1 MKTKFLLIL
10 FLLSCFFPKLQQV
23 KDTILGADRF
33 TILKTNEGYLP
44 PLEYPWMK
52 KTKVWFL
59 KRFDSFVDPVWAR
72 GNTLEEIN
80 NNLKYAGKIYKIGT
94 EENKNPE
101 GGVCLDCGLGY
112 FALVQL
118 MDDFIYNT
126 LKRNTKPNVG
136 YGFAC
141 GKSSPKEAF
150 IEAWKVARMG
160 LAKYTSNPPKT
171 FYSFYGINTETPH
184 NIFPP
189 GDFNNDTGYPLI
201 AAFKTTSTSI
211 SSISDIGSE
220 GSWLLKNFKP
230 PLDNAESYVEW
241 IENYDEYYKPY
252 YINWWI
258 TNISRDANEASK
270 EFDNYNAWGK
280 NYFKKVWDLS
290 TERDVRGYYK
300 SVDAPI
306 FTQPLKGKKINV
318 KTSTKNNSQN
328 NNTIKL
334 KEQIIS
340 TPVVENKKNEKPE
353 NGNYEYIIHDIRR
366 LEEYKNGKVRL
377 IKDFNKNDGQLL
389 KELFIDE
396 NGDRQEEKYYHEN
409 GKIKI
414 HAIYKEGK
422 LKTIYRY
429 YQNGH
434 LEKEEKYN

>member
-1 MKTKFLLIL
+1 MKTKILLIL

-23 KDTILGADRF
+23 KDTILGNDRF
-33 TILKTNEGYLP
+33 TIFKTNEGYLP
-44 PLEYPWMK
+44 PSEYPWMK

-59 KRFDSFVDPVWAR
+59 KRFDGFIDPVWAR
-72 GNTLEEIN
+72 GNTLDEVN
-80 NNLKYAGKIYKIGT
+80 DNLKYAGKIYKIGT

-101 GGVCLDCGLGY
+101 EGKCLDCGLGY

-126 LKRNTKPNVG
+126 LKRNTKPIVV
-136 YGFAC
+136 YAFVC

-150 IEAWKVARMG
+150 IEAWKGARKE
-160 LAKYTSNPPKT
+160 LAKSTSNPPKT

-201 AAFKTTSTSI
+201 AAFQTTSTSI
-211 SSISDIGSE
+211 SNISSE
-220 GSWLLKNFKP
+220 ESWFLKNFKP

-241 IENYDEYYKPY
+241 IENYDDYYKPFYLQGKTGDKY
-252 YINWWI
+252 YNPSD
-258 TNISRDANEASK
+258 N
-270 EFDNYNAWGK
+270 FDKYEAWGK
-280 NYFKKVWDLS
+280 NYFKKVWNLS
-290 TERDVRGYYK
+290 TERDARGYYK
-300 SVDAPI
+300 SVDAPT

-328 NNTIKL
+328 NNTIEL

-377 IKDFNKNDGQLL
+377 IKDFNKNSGQLL

-396 NGDRQEEKYYHEN
+396 NGDWQEEKYYHEN
-409 GKIKI
+409 GKIKT